1 MRYIEHIVEPDRL
14 LLSWQAKSERLRMIV
29 AELIRNDDDGN
40 LVYLK
45 ESEDFSKA
53 QILGFEKYP
62 GFDTEKEVHEN
73 VLGSFMK
80 RLPPRSRG
88 DFGRFLDA
96 LRIKAEAGIS
106 DFALLGYS
114 GAKLPD
120 DDFTVI
126 HPFENASVPFE
137 LMLPVEGYQYYQDEL
152 PLNVLSTDMQADF
165 EAEPDNTKDP
175 EAIKIIIDGIRAG
188 YVCRGLTASFHKW
201 MQSGLTISAYVE
213 RINGA
218 GQDPKVYLYVSAKKA
233 LCII

>member
-1 MRYIEHIVEPDRL
+1 MRHIEHIVEPDKL
-14 LLSWQAKSERLRMIV
+14 LLSWQTPSERLRMFV
-29 AELIRNDDDGN
+29 AELIRNGDDAD

-45 ESEDFSKA
+45 EREDFSRA
-53 QILGFEKYP
+53 QSLGFNDYP
-62 GFDTEKEVHEN
+62 GLDIKINIHKN
-73 VLGSFMK
+73 VLTSFMK

-96 LRIKAEAGIS
+96 LRIKAEAEIS

-152 PLNVLSTDMQADF
+152 SLNVLSTDMQADF
-165 EAEPDNTKDP
+165 EAELGNPKDP
-175 EAIKIIIDGIRAG
+175 EAIKIIVNDVKVG
-188 YVCRGLTASFHKW
+188 YVNRGLTGSFHEW
-201 MQSGLTISAYVE
+201 MQAGLAISAYVE
-213 RINGA
+213 RINGTE
-218 GQDPKVYLYVSAKKA
+218 QNPEIYLYVSVK
-233 LCII
+233 

>member
-29 AELIRNDDDGN
+29 AELIRNGDDGN
-40 LVYLK
+40 MVYLK

-62 GFDTEKEVHEN
+62 GFDAEKEVNEN

-80 RLPPRSRG
+80 RLPPRSRR

-96 LRIKAEAGIS
+96 LRIKPDAKGEIS

-126 HPFENASVPFE
+126 NPFENASVPFE
-137 LMLPVEGYQYYQDEL
+137 LMLPVEGYQHYQDEL
-152 PLNVLSTDMQADF
+152 PLADLSTDMQANF
-165 EAEPDNTKDP
+165 EVEPDNPKDP
-175 EAIKIIIDGIRAG
+175 EAIKIIINGIRTG
-188 YVCRGLTASFHKW
+188 YVCHGLTASFHKW
-201 MQSGLTISAYVE
+201 MQSDLTISAYVE
-213 RINGA
+213 RINGT
-218 GQDPKVYLYVSAKKA
+218 GQDPKIFLYVSVK
-233 LCII
+233 